1 MRFLYPSSSELNRVL
16 AELSETGKAFFK
28 GSIVLKSDKKEGWFM
43 DSERLLFA
51 DNLNELLFDL
61 NDLQRS
67 IDYDEKIKEI
77 NEFSKAFK
85 KCLS

>member
-16 AELSETGKAFFK
+16 VELNETGKAFFK
-28 GSIVLKSDKKEGWFM
+28 GSIVLRSDKKEGWFM